1 MKKRRT
7 LVISL
12 LLVAALALGIGYAN
26 YTVNLAVRGV
36 IRANAPAPLVK
47 FTDAEKIAGTESVTS
62 SNGYGK
68 TSTGGQ
74 EIELKLEDFKNLDDY
89 VTVEYTVT
97 NGHDF
102 AVTLSAPDG
111 RLTDDSG
118 TIYSRSFDIM
128 PSETFV
134 GTENDSF
141 DASGNL
147 KPGKSATFTVTVRL
161 KETFVTDS
169 TITQSFKVTFTATGV
184 ANTDENTYGCC

>member
-47 FTDAEKIAGTESVTS
+47 FTAAEKIAGTESVTS
-62 SNGYGK
+62 SNGYGEF
-68 TSTGGQ
+68 STGGQ

-89 VTVEYTVT
+89 VTVKYTVT

-102 AVTLSAPDG
+102 AVTLSEPDG

-118 TIYSRSFDIM
+118 TIYNRSFEIL
-128 PSETFV
+128 PSATFE
-134 GTENDSF
+134 GTEDDSF

-147 KPGKSATFTVTVRL
+147 KAGKSATFTVTVRL

-184 ANTDENTYGCC
+184 ANTDENT